1 MVFSGVEKFVGKR
14 NIHIFTLQELL
25 AGTLGANKGGMCAV
39 QERWDT
45 HEGIGLDAELIDMR
59 ASDSEPETSE
69 VAAVSGVDAYADVSV
84 AGMDAVDEHHSHPSE
99 CAAIPDGST
108 SLDSTSSAAVA
119 SSASAYTMVDVS
131 TSTSA
136 AAATAAAAAA
146 ATVAAVTAA
155 STITLAS
162 PAPITSKSSVA
173 ASYSRDY
180 SNDSFSMMS
189 SGGSLSPV
197 SFLVQSHIGMLP
209 PVSPMS
215 RPNSN
220 DNGDGTSD
228 VSSRRLLQYVVP
240 PRSNVGVAADDDGG
254 VVYSDE
260 IVRRRKEEEEL
271 ELLLEQELAAEHRQL
286 MLQQHNHQ
294 LHQQIHHSQS
304 QHHENHH
311 QDQESQPLFD
321 VTLQEKMVCMLAF
334 FASLL
339 ISQTQITNTLHSA
352 YSVDHDDD
360 VDDDGDR
367 YVHDNNNTTL
377 CLQAQRFSEASDA
390 ANTPPPPFDEFLVLP
405 STDTINV
412 FINHHQ
418 QQKVEETYARSQP
431 RPVNENPHVDHHLLR
446 VPLTPPHAAPLF
458 PNIQRSVVNVIKPHV
473 TRHTSQSSVSEGTHM
488 HAPVAII
495 QQHQLPLHHTQLP
508 LHDGLS
514 QHDAASFSASHQ
526 TPAVPSSLNA
536 SASVADQPLAGIGLT
551 LKRNSRG
558 VLCVRRMLP
567 NGPCHGD
574 ACIHVHVS
582 SCLLLTRIHI
592 VHNPNR
598 MCSVMLDALVS
609 RRSRSTRRRVAC
621 S

>member
-1 MVFSGVEKFVGKR
+1 M
-14 NIHIFTLQELL
+14 
-25 AGTLGANKGGMCAV
+25 AGTLGANKGGMGAV
-39 QERWDT
+39 EDCWNT
-45 HEGIGLDAELIDMR
+45 HEGIGLDADLIDMR
-59 ASDSEPETSE
+59 TSDSEPETSE
-69 VAAVSGVDAYADVSV
+69 VAASSGVGVYADASV
-84 AGMDAVDEHHSHPSE
+84 ADRDAADEHHSHPSE
-99 CAAIPDGST
+99 CAANP
-108 SLDSTSSAAVA
+108 DSTSSAAVA
-119 SSASAYTMVDVS
+119 SSAAACTPVDVS
-131 TSTSA
+131 TSASA

-155 STITLAS
+155 STIPLAS
-162 PAPITSKSSVA
+162 PAPITSTSSVA
-173 ASYSRDY
+173 ASYRRDY

-240 PRSNVGVAADDDGG
+240 PRSNVDVAADDDGG

-286 MLQQHNHQ
+286 MLQQHDQQ
-294 LHQQIHHSQS
+294 LHQQIHHSQKQS
-304 QHHENHH
+304 QHHENHGNHH

-321 VTLQEKMVCMLAF
+321 VTLQETMVCMLAF

-339 ISQTQITNTLHSA
+339 ISQTQITNTLHST
-352 YSVDHDDD
+352 YSDDD
-360 VDDDGDR
+360 DGNVDDDDDR
-367 YVHDNNNTTL
+367 CAHDNNNTTL
-377 CLQAQRFSEASDA
+377 CLQAQRSAEAPDA
-390 ANTPPPPFDEFLVLP
+390 ANSPPPPFDEFLVLP

-418 QQKVEETYARSQP
+418 QQNVEETYVPSHLH
-431 RPVNENPHVDHHLLR
+431 PVNENPHVDHHLLR

-458 PNIQRSVVNVIKPHV
+458 PNSQRSVVNVIKPHV
-473 TRHTSQSSVSEGTHM
+473 TRHTSQSSDFTRM
-488 HAPVAII
+488 HAPVAITR
-495 QQHQLPLHHTQLP
+495 QHELPLDHTKLP

-514 QHDAASFSASHQ
+514 EHDAASFSASHQ
-526 TPAVPSSLNA
+526 TPAVPSSFTA
-536 SASVADQPLAGIGLT
+536 SSSVDDQPLAGIGLT
-551 LKRNSRG
+551 LKRNSRNA
-558 VLCVRRMLP
+558 LCVRRMLP

-574 ACIHVHVS
+574 ACIRVHVS
-582 SCLLLTRIHI
+582 SCLMLIRIHI
-592 VHNPNR
+592 VHNPNCV
-598 MCSVMLDALVS
+598 CSVMLDAFVS
-609 RRSRSTRRRVAC
+609 RRSRSIRRRVAC
-621 S
+621 G